1 MNGKQLAVILAFIG
15 AAAVL
20 LGHHSAAKP
29 SEFESWKVKHGINF
43 PNEFENAY
51 REKVFLKN
59 LAEIEAHNSNEYRT
73 YDMGLNQFS
82 AITKEEFSQQYLT
95 LLPNPE
101 ANQRKSL
108 DTAQNGDVNW
118 TA

>member
-29 SEFESWKVKHGINF
+29 SEFESWKAKHGINF

-82 AITKEEFSQQYLT
+82 AITQE
-95 LLPNPE
+95 
-101 ANQRKSL
+101 
-108 DTAQNGDVNW
+108 
-118 TA
+118 